1 VRTITQ
7 KLAPPPFTNKSA
19 TKLPTPHKDN
29 SAANAKNSGGA
40 CVTNRFSALA
50 RTPPPPSQKGK
61 MARLASRMC
70 MFGKIPLP
78 PFSVFYLI
86 VYLTFIMLDTVTA
99 PSLTFSSINCNSLNV
114 SDLGSLHH
122 LVKLY
127 GIAKLKTD
135 VIFLSDIRLC
145 NAHGVSNF
153 IKIQD
158 TFRTNPYNAYNCY
171 FKSKS
176 NKRGVGIL
184 LKIDSDISVLQELK
198 RDDDNS
204 ILLKVSHKGSVF
216 IFASIYGPNTHCPA
230 FFDNLT
236 ANLSSLGDH
245 PVVLGGG
252 TGTARFRLFP
262 PKTIR
267 MF

>member
-1 VRTITQ
+1 
-7 KLAPPPFTNKSA
+7 
-19 TKLPTPHKDN
+19 
-29 SAANAKNSGGA
+29 
-40 CVTNRFSALA
+40 
-50 RTPPPPSQKGK
+50 
-61 MARLASRMC
+61 
-70 MFGKIPLP
+70 
-78 PFSVFYLI
+78 
-86 VYLTFIMLDTVTA
+86 
-99 PSLTFSSINCNSLNV
+99 
-114 SDLGSLHH
+114 

-171 FKSKS
+171 FNSKS
-176 NKRGVGIL
+176 NKRGVSIL

-204 ILLKVSHKGSVF
+204 ILLKISHKGIVF
-216 IFASIYGPNTHCPA
+216 IFAGIYGPNTHCPA

-236 ANLSSLGDH
+236 ADLASLGDH
-245 PVVLGGG
+245 PVVLGGDWNC
-252 TGTARFRLFP
+252 TVSPLP
-262 PKTIR
+262 PQNNPDVLNMNSIPNTS
-267 MF
+267 F